1 MKKIV
6 SFLFGGILLLSLSAC
21 GSNSKFEPDNT
32 DSAQTEPTITESIAE
47 TQTPESEETNS
58 EPGENRAD
66 EPQIRVD
73 GKDGQNIIFQLND
86 STAANTLYK
95 QLPLSIQIEE
105 YSHNEKIFY
114 PPDELDTSGTPL
126 AEGPA
131 GTLAYYAP
139 WGNVVL
145 YYGECGGA
153 SGLYEL
159 GEAVSGADQ
168 IETLSGE
175 IQIDIVE
182 DN

>member
-139 WGNVVL
+139 WAMSFFTTVSVGVP
-145 YYGECGGA
+145 
-153 SGLYEL
+153 
-159 GEAVSGADQ
+159 AVCMNLEKQ
-168 IETLSGE
+168 CQVQTRLRPCPERFR
-175 IQIDIVE
+175 
-182 DN
+182 